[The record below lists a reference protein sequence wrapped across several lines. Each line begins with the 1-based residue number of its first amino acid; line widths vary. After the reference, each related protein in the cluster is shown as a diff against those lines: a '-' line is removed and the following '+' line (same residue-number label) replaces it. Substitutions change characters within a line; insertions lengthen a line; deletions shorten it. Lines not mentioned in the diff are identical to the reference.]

1 MDTLLTIWGYGI
13 PIALLVFLLF
23 AVNDHIECPKQFK
36 TDRRTFLY
44 ALLGAVAWPLVTFL
58 LALLFLVP
66 ESEED
71 EKNCE
76 WARKDVHYDPV

>member
-1 MDTLLTIWGYGI
+1 MLEAYLIGI
-13 PIALLVFLLF
+13 PIALFVTLML
-23 AVNDHIECPKQFK
+23 AVNDHIERPKQFK

-76 WARKDVHYDPV
+76 WARKDVHYDQFD